1 MGLHRFETRQ
11 LVPIGLD
18 EAWAFFSDPRN
29 LAVITPPEMAFEV
42 ASPLPERM
50 HPGLIILHRVRPL
63 FGLPVSWV
71 TEITQLVEGELFV
84 DEQRFGP
91 YRFWHHQHHFRAV
104 EGGVEIGDI
113 VHYAVP
119 LGPLG
124 DVLNRLLVAERVR
137 AIFEYRRA
145 VLERRFGRVGA
156 PDLAGGEGGEGPSP

>member
-63 FGLPVSWV
+63 LGLPVTWV

-113 VHYAVP
+113 VHYALP

-124 DVLNRLLVAERVR
+124 DVLNRLLVADRVR
-137 AIFEYRRA
+137 AIFEYRRE

-156 PDLAGGEGGEGPSP
+156 ADLAGGGGAPPP

>member
-11 LVPIGLD
+11 VAPIGLD
-18 EAWAFFSDPRN
+18 EAWEFFSDPRN

-50 HPGLIILHRVRPL
+50 HPGLIVVHRVRPL
-63 FGLPVSWV
+63 FGLPVTWV

-91 YRFWHHQHHFRAV
+91 YRFWHHQHHFRPV

-113 VHYAVP
+113 VHYSVP

-124 DVLNRLLVAERVR
+124 DVLNRLLIADRVR

-145 VLERRFGRVGA
+145 VLERRFGRAPAEVGA
-156 PDLAGGEGGEGPSP
+156 GEGR